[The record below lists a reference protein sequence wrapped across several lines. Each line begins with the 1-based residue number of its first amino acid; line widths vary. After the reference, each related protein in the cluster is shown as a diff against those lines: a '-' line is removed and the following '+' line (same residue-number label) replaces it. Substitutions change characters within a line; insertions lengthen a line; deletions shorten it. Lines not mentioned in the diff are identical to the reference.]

1 MRPVQQRGQHLAG
14 LVGVVV
20 DGLLAEDH
28 QLRLF
33 LVDQRLQQLG
43 HGQRLQLGVGLD
55 QHAAVGAD
63 GHGGAQRLLALRN
76 AARNRHDFSDGTLLF
91 EPGRF
96 FDGDFVKGVHG
107 HLHIGDIHASLIR
120 LDAHLDVVVNDALD
134 RYQHLHPAASKWK

>member
-14 LVGVVV
+14 LVSVVI

-28 QLRLF
+28 ELRLL
-33 LVDQRLQQLG
+33 LVDQGLQQLG
-43 HGQRLQLGVGLD
+43 HGQGLQFGVGLD
-55 QHAAVGAD
+55 EHAAIGAN

-76 AARNRHDFSDGTLLF
+76 AAGNRHDFGDRALF
-91 EPGRF
+91 LQAGRF